1 MICFIKV
8 ILLILSM
15 LFLFKVVIDVGGEGW
30 GEVVLDILVII
41 IFISCFTI
49 NLVYYCYL
57 MNNVF
62 IIIFEFIHY
71 LNFLCLSIHDLLI
84 HVHHRFYLNILYYCH
99 LLLICLNEDLSQ
111 SFFLYNKLFYIL
123 DLINYKYI
131 RLKISLIVIKEKLIG
146 QINSFMKI
154 LAKFRN
160 NIYVDNIILPIIIMI
175 ILPLF
180 NNIF

>member
-15 LFLFKVVIDVGGEGW
+15 LFLFKVVIEVGGEA
-30 GEVVLDILVII
+30 VLDILVII
-41 IFISCFTI
+41 IFISCFII

-111 SFFLYNKLFYIL
+111 SFFL
-123 DLINYKYI
+123 LINF
-131 RLKISLIVIKEKLIG
+131 V
-146 QINSFMKI
+146 
-154 LAKFRN
+154 
-160 NIYVDNIILPIIIMI
+160 
-175 ILPLF
+175 
-180 NNIF
+180 